1 METKIIGVK
10 QLYRDLK
17 TISEETLNGHSFIV
31 VKNSKPVF
39 RIEPVN
45 PNVLKKKKYNMDDL
59 WKLRFKSK
67 DKNLSKNIDKI
78 LYNDI

>member
-10 QLYRDLK
+10 QLYKNLK

-39 RIEPVN
+39 KIEPIN
-45 PNVLKKKKYNMDDL
+45 QDILKKKKYNMADF
-59 WKLRFKSK
+59 KKIQFKSK
-67 DKNLSKNIDKI
+67 YKNLSKDIDKI
-78 LYNDI
+78 VYNL